1 MLTIAQIK
9 KAVTPICERYGVKKM
24 WLFGSYARGEADE
37 KSDVDLIHDG
47 GNFRGWEYGG
57 FYADLHDALDIE
69 LDLVSKEVAGK
80 RFLNAIS
87 KDEVLL
93 YERNRYFR
101 RGATE

>member
-47 GNFRGWEYGG
+47 GKFKGWEYGG
-57 FYADLHDALDIE
+57 FYADLHDALGIE

-80 RFLNAIS
+80 RFLNTIS

-93 YERNRYFR
+93 YERNKHFR

>member
-37 KSDVDLIHDG
+37 KSDVDL
-47 GNFRGWEYGG
+47 
-57 FYADLHDALDIE
+57 
-69 LDLVSKEVAGK
+69 VSKEVAGK
-80 RFLNAIS
+80 KFLNIIS

-93 YERNRYFR
+93 YERNRHFR
-101 RGATE
+101 QGATE